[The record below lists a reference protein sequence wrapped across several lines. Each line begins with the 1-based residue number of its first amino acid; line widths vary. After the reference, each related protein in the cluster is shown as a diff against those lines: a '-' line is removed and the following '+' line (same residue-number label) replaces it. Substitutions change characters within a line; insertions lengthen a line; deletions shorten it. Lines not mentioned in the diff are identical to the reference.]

1 MDFIKIWS
9 NIFVGIYFIVF
20 GSVFIYVNVLLFNYA
35 LAAPGLLL
43 KLFIIVM
50 GFFADGY
57 AIQMAVHIVKD

>member
-20 GSVFIYVNVLLFNYA
+20 GSVFIYVNVLFYNYD

-43 KLFIIVM
+43 TLFIIVW